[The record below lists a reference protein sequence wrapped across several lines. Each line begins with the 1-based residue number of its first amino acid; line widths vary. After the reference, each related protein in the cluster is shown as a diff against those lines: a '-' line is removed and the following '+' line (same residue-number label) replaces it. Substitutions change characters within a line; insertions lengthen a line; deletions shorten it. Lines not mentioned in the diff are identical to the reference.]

1 MDAASTELSPHDRIL
16 ETARRIVL
24 SRGMTALSVQTV
36 ATEAAVSKSAIAYHF
51 GSKDGLVRAIIESMA
66 VKEPDEARAAVGRID
81 DPAARFHAFIQLYL
95 DRVRTS
101 DNFRIAFAL
110 GPTQFNDEKMR
121 VAGRTAMLDMQALHL
136 RREDPSVAVLITVLM
151 SAITGLAFN
160 YASRSAVMDLDA
172 CFAQLERAM
181 APGFVEAMAAADRAA
196 G

>member
-16 ETARRIVL
+16 ETARQIVL
-24 SRGMTALSVQTV
+24 SRGMTSLSVQTV

-66 VKEPDEARAAVGRID
+66 VKEPDEARAAVGRIE
-81 DPAARFHAFIQLYL
+81 DPAARFHAFIELYL
-95 DRVRTS
+95 ERVRTS
-101 DNFRIAFAL
+101 ENFRIAFAL

-136 RREDPSVAVLITVLM
+136 SRDDPSVGVLITVLM

-172 CFAQLERAM
+172 CFAQLEESMAPAFLRAM
-181 APGFVEAMAAADRAA
+181 TA
-196 G
+196 